1 MPGEKTPEEKKKTI
15 DAQKARA
22 RYRRGAMLDRVY
34 QKLSDTGKSLNPE
47 QMQVLRAY
55 WNGDLKEQ
63 ANKAT
68 LDSGNGRLRRGDD
81 TGVDIGGSTG
91 GFLRVVLDDWEPP
104 NTEEFQ

>member
-1 MPGEKTPEEKKKTI
+1 
-15 DAQKARA
+15 
-22 RYRRGAMLDRVY
+22 MLDRVC

-47 QMQVLRAY
+47 QMQVLRTY

-68 LDSGNGRLRRGDD
+68 LDSGHGRLKRSDD

-91 GFLRVVLDDWEPP
+91 GFVRVVLDDWEPP